1 MKKILSL
8 LLVGILLTITGC
20 GKDDGKIT
28 LSMRVNF
35 REDDVVYKV
44 LEELIGE
51 YESLNP
57 DLKIN
62 FESTPDYEAAMK
74 ARMASNDLPDIFT
87 THGWSVMRYSEYLE
101 PLTNEPWVE
110 DLLPAIK
117 PVITDGNG
125 DIFVLTPDADISGI
139 IYNKTVVEKAGIDID
154 EVLTWN
160 DFMDACEKIAKTGVT
175 PVRMAGKDSWGIGQY
190 FDWMTP
196 AIFVSDKRNYHGDDL
211 KNGKMDVELMT
222 LSTDYLKKLHDKGF
236 INPDAVT
243 ASYDEVQEALANNE
257 AAFAFYGN
265 YAITGAQDLNPDV
278 KLGFFPLPAWY
289 EGGDRVLLTGER
301 NAIGIWKDSEHKE
314 EAKELLKFFAKPE
327 NTAKLASA
335 NGIPAGIIGVTSD
348 TGSLK
353 GDYEKYSEIEGIA
366 FFDRAYLPSGMWN
379 SLCTAG
385 ASVLSGEAT
394 PRAAAERLV
403 ADYNRLSNNK

>member
-8 LLVGILLTITGC
+8 LLAGILLTIMGC
-20 GKDDGKIT
+20 GKDDGKTT
-28 LSMRVNF
+28 LNMRVNF

-44 LEELIGE
+44 MEELIEE
-51 YESLNP
+51 YETLNP

-110 DLLPAIK
+110 ELIPAIK
-117 PVITDGNG
+117 PVITDEDG
-125 DIFVLTPDADISGI
+125 DIFVFTPDADISGI
-139 IYNKTVVEKAGIDID
+139 VYNKAVIEKAGVDID
-154 EVLTWN
+154 EVLTWK
-160 DFMDACEKIAKTGVT
+160 DFMGACEKIAETGVT
-175 PVRMAGKDSWGIGQY
+175 PVRMAGKDSWGMGQY

-211 KNGKMDVELMT
+211 KSGKMDVELMAQ
-222 LSTDYLKKLHDKGF
+222 SISYLKELQDKRY

-243 ASYDEVQEALANNE
+243 ASFDEVQEALANDE

-265 YAITGAQDLNPDV
+265 YVITGAMDLNPDA

-289 EGGDRVLLTGER
+289 EGGERVLITGER
-301 NAIGIWKDSEHKE
+301 NAIGIWKDSEYKE

-327 NTAKLASA
+327 NVAKLASA
-335 NGIPAGIIGVTSD
+335 NGIPAGIKGVVSD
-348 TGSLK
+348 TGTLK
-353 GDYEKYSEIEGIA
+353 GDYEKYSKIEGTP
-366 FFDRAYLPSGMWN
+366 FFDRAYLPSGMWS

-385 ASVLSGEAT
+385 AGVLSGEVT
-394 PRAAAERLV
+394 PKEAAERLV
-403 ADYNRLSNNK
+403 ADYNKLSGKK

>member
-1 MKKILSL
+1 MKKILGL
-8 LLVGILLTITGC
+8 LLAGIFLTIMGC
-20 GKDDGKIT
+20 GKDDGKTT
-28 LSMRVNF
+28 LNMRVNF

-44 LEELIGE
+44 MEELIEE
-51 YESLNP
+51 YETLNP

-110 DLLPAIK
+110 ELIPAIK
-117 PVITDGNG
+117 PVITDEAG
-125 DIFVLTPDADISGI
+125 DIFVFTPDADISGI
-139 IYNKTVVEKAGIDID
+139 VYNRTVIERAGVDID

-160 DFMDACEKIAKTGVT
+160 DFMAACEKIAKTGVT
-175 PVRMAGKDSWGIGQY
+175 PVRMAGKDSWGMGQY

-211 KNGKMDVELMT
+211 KNGKMDVELMAQ
-222 LSTDYLKKLHDKGF
+222 SMSYLKKLQDKNY
-236 INPDAVT
+236 INLDAVT
-243 ASYDEVQEALANNE
+243 ASFDEVQEALANDE

-265 YAITGAQDLNPDV
+265 YAITGAMDLNPDV

-289 EGGDRVLLTGER
+289 EGGERVLITGER
-301 NAIGIWKDSEHKE
+301 NAIGIWKDSEYKE
-314 EAKELLKFFAKPE
+314 EAKELLRFFAKPE
-327 NTAKLASA
+327 NVAKLASA
-335 NGIPAGIIGVTSD
+335 NGIPAGIKGVVSD

-353 GDYEKYSEIEGIA
+353 GDYEKYSEIEGTP

-385 ASVLSGEAT
+385 AGVLSGEVT
-394 PRAAAERLV
+394 PKEAAERLV
-403 ADYNRLSNNK
+403 ADYNKLSGKK